1 MNGSEI
7 QMIDANSPK
16 VKLMVG
22 LLITALMLLS
32 VIGLSYAD
40 SKKWSAQG
48 SCPYDNVTG
57 NYTDSDG
64 NVSAYGTMES
74 AYECAFLG
82 LLPKVVQD
90 RLGSLGDA
98 QTKKDAELILKLNS
112 NARK

>member
-7 QMIDANSPK
+7 PMIDTNSPK
-16 VKLMVG
+16 VKLIIG
-22 LLITALMLLS
+22 LLITGLMIIS
-32 VIGLSYAD
+32 AIGLSYAD
-40 SKKWSAQG
+40 SKKWAAHA

-74 AYECAFLG
+74 AYNCAFHG

-90 RLGSLGDA
+90 RLGSLGDDQA
-98 QTKKDAELILKLNS
+98 KKDSELIIKLNK

>member
-16 VKLMVG
+16 VKLIVG
-22 LLITALMLLS
+22 LLITGFMIISA
-32 VIGLSYAD
+32 IGLSYAD
-40 SKKWSAQG
+40 SKKWASHG

-57 NYTDSDG
+57 NYTDSKG
-64 NVSAYGTMES
+64 NVSAYGTMGS
-74 AYECAFLG
+74 AYECAFHG

-98 QTKKDAELILKLNS
+98 QTKKDTELILKLNS

>member
-1 MNGSEI
+1 
-7 QMIDANSPK
+7 
-16 VKLMVG
+16 
-22 LLITALMLLS
+22 MLLS

-40 SKKWSAQG
+40 SKKWAAHA

-74 AYECAFLG
+74 AYNCAFHG

>member
-16 VKLMVG
+16 VKLIIG
-22 LLITALMLLS
+22 LLITGLMIIS
-32 VIGLSYAD
+32 AIGLSYAD
-40 SKKWSAQG
+40 SKKLPEQSV
-48 SCPYDNVTG
+48 CPYDNVTG

-64 NVSAYGTMES
+64 NVYAYGTMES
-74 AYECAFLG
+74 AYECAFHG

-90 RLGSLGDA
+90 RLGTWGDA
-98 QTKKDAELILKLNS
+98 QAKKNAKLIIKLNK